1 MSGSTRMEFHMNNAE
16 IFMTSVPDEQVQA
29 VQAALSNAKIR
40 TLTVTGDPEA
50 ILLIS
55 NIAFVTF
62 REGS

>member
-1 MSGSTRMEFHMNNAE
+1 MNNAE

-50 ILLIS
+50 ILMIS